1 MKSDITDDIY
11 MNLRREH
18 DQITGQTSPVSPA
31 VSTRVSGVRSS
42 YGGQSLALREW
53 WNRQTPEY
61 VPIAVKLASIFALLI
76 ALGMVGLG
84 FVIGAKQSG
93 QLGEQIDKFGTTL
106 VQRMAEMAL
115 EPLLANDQLNMEQ
128 ITNTLAE
135 DTNIDGAAIFSDE
148 LVPLA
153 QAGHIPDILG
163 SLDRTAIS
171 QNTPKQINWQIAKDK
186 PGSRAFVS
194 FVTPINFQDITL
206 GYVLLSFDHSV
217 MTEAKR
223 DTFVT
228 VIVVTLLML
237 ATATVASFYLG
248 RRLTRPIDQLLVA
261 SNAYSEGEYHYRI
274 HDNRKDELG
283 VLMKSFNV
291 MGEGLLRNQQV
302 EQAFSR
308 YVSPQVA
315 HQAISDLDTTQP
327 QLGGKHVE
335 ASVLFA
341 DIVGFTSMSEEMSPE
356 GVSQLLNLYFSNIAE
371 AVRFCRG
378 HIDKYIG
385 DCAMIVFGVPIE
397 DDQHPFNAVTC
408 GWMIL
413 QMVKVMNRQRIL
425 KGEGAVEFR
434 IGVNSGT
441 MLAGNMGSAERMEY
455 TVVGDAVNLAS
466 RLSHAGEPGQLVLME
481 EMLTHPAL
489 KKRISIHDLGTI
501 KIRGKKEPSTLY
513 MVKEIDDAFR
523 EEMMQEIRRI
533 LVRSTTGAV

>member
-1 MKSDITDDIY
+1 
-11 MNLRREH
+11 MNWQREQ
-18 DQITGQTSPVSPA
+18 DQITGQMSPVNPA
-31 VSTRVSGVRSS
+31 VSARVTDAHRPYSGKS
-42 YGGQSLALREW
+42 QALREW
-53 WNRQTPEY
+53 WNRQTPDY
-61 VPIAVKLASIFALLI
+61 IPIAIKLASIFALLI

-84 FVIGAKQSG
+84 FIIGTKQSE
-93 QLGEQIDKFGTTL
+93 QLSEQIDKFGTTL

-115 EPLLANDQLNMEQ
+115 EPLLANDQLNMDQ

-135 DTNIDGAAIFSDE
+135 DVNIDGAAIFSDDR
-148 LVPLA
+148 VPLA
-153 QAGHIPDILG
+153 QAGQIPGKLG
-163 SLDRTAIS
+163 SLDWPAIS
-171 QNTPKQINWQIAKDK
+171 HNTPKQIYWHSVKGK
-186 PGSRAFVS
+186 PGSRKYVS
-194 FVTPINFQDITL
+194 FITPINFQDITL

-217 MTEAKR
+217 MTKAKR
-223 DTFVT
+223 DIFVT
-228 VIVVTLLML
+228 VIIVTLLML
-237 ATATVASFYLG
+237 ATAIVASFYLG

-261 SNAYSEGEYHYRI
+261 SNAYSEGEYQYRI

-283 VLMKSFNV
+283 VLMKSFNN
-291 MGEGLLRNQQV
+291 MGEGLLRNRQV

-315 HQAISDLDTTQP
+315 NQAINDLDNTQP

-341 DIVGFTSMSEEMSPE
+341 DIVGFTSLSEEMSSE
-356 GVSQLLNLYFSNIAE
+356 DVSRLLNIYFGNIADV
-371 AVRFCRG
+371 VRFCRG

-385 DCAMIVFGVPIE
+385 DCAMIVFGVPLE
-397 DDQHPFNAVTC
+397 DDQHPFKAVSC

-413 QMVKVMNRQRIL
+413 QMVKVMNRQRVL
-425 KGEGAVEFR
+425 KGECAVEFR

-466 RLSHAGEPGQLVLME
+466 RFSHAGEPGQLVLME

-489 KKRISIHDLGTI
+489 KNRISIQDLGAI
-501 KIRGKKEPSTLY
+501 KIRGKKEPTTLY
-513 MVKEIDDAFR
+513 MVKEINDAFR

-533 LVRSTTGAV
+533 LVRSATDSV